1 MRETK
6 YFVLHNRGYGLNAYE
21 CESKAEATR
30 KIKRLIED
38 GEPATSIILTQQVP
52 LKTQIHYVT
61 VEIDDK

>member
-1 MRETK
+1 MKETK

-38 GEPATSIILTQQVP
+38 GEATSSIILTQQVP

-61 VEIDDK
+61 VEIDD

>member
-30 KIKRLIED
+30 KIKKLIED
-38 GEPATSIILTQQVP
+38 GEPAASIVLTQQIP
-52 LKTQIHYVT
+52 LKAQIHYVT